1 MISKILDMSPK
12 ESERITVAYKKERS
26 RLLGY
31 IRNRIPDRLEA
42 EDILQDVFYQ
52 LTIGFSDIRRIE
64 NLTAWLYRV
73 TDNRIIDLFRKKR
86 PVTFSFKE
94 NSAEDEDGP
103 LTLEEIL
110 PSIETTPG
118 DEELKEMIWETIEET
133 LTELPEEQRD
143 LFIQNEFEEMSFRE
157 ISEKT
162 GVGINTLI
170 SRKRYAVLALR
181 KNLDELYKLLK
192 NN

>member
-1 MISKILDMSPK
+1 MSPK
-12 ESERITVAYKKERS
+12 ESERITVAYNEERK

-52 LTIGFSDIRRIE
+52 LTVGFRDIRRIE

-73 TDNRIIDLFRKKR
+73 TDYRIIDRFRRKR
-86 PVTFSFKE
+86 PSTYSYTDKR
-94 NSAEDEDGP
+94 AEDEDGP

-110 PSIETTPG
+110 PAIGTTPE
-118 DEELKEMIWETIEET
+118 DEELKEMIWDTVEET
-133 LTELPEEQRD
+133 LSELPVEQRSV
-143 LFIQNEFEEMSFRE
+143 FIENEFEDLSFKE
-157 ISEKT
+157 ISERT
-162 GVGINTLI
+162 GTGINTLI

-181 KNLDELYKLLK
+181 KRLNELYKLLK

>member
-1 MISKILDMSPK
+1 MSPK
-12 ESERITVAYKKERS
+12 ESEKIGAVYKDERK

-31 IRNRIPDRLEA
+31 IRNRVPDKVEA

-64 NLTAWLYRV
+64 TLTAWLYKV
-73 TDNRIIDLFRKKR
+73 ADNRITDLFRKKK
-86 PVTFSFKE
+86 PVNISYRE
-94 NSAEDEDGP
+94 NSKTDDEGP

-110 PSIETTPG
+110 PSLGSTPE
-118 DEELKEMIWETIEET
+118 DEELKELIWEAIEDT
-133 LTELPEEQRD
+133 LSELPEEQSYV
-143 LFIQNEFEEMSFRE
+143 FTANEFEDMSFKE

-162 GVGINTLI
+162 GIGINTLI

-181 KNLDELYKLLK
+181 ENLNELYNLLK

>member
-1 MISKILDMSPK
+1 MSPND
-12 ESERITVAYKKERS
+12 SERISDAYRTEKK

-31 IRNRIPDRLEA
+31 IRRRVPVDIEA

-52 LTIGFSDIRRIE
+52 LTVGFRDLDRIR

-73 TDNRIIDLFRKKR
+73 TDNRITDLFRKKK
-86 PVTFSFKE
+86 PVKVSYSDK
-94 NSAEDEDGP
+94 AGGGDDDP
-103 LTLEEIL
+103 LTLAEIL
-110 PSIETTPG
+110 PAPG
-118 DEELKEMIWETIEET
+118 SLPEDEEIREMIWETIEET
-133 LTELPEEQRD
+133 LDGLPAEQREAFV
-143 LFIQNEFEEMSFRE
+143 LNEFEDMSFSE

-181 KNLDELYKLLK
+181 QNLNELYKLIK
-192 NN
+192 NE

>member
-1 MISKILDMSPK
+1 MSPQEFEK
-12 ESERITVAYKKERS
+12 IGAVYKVERK

-31 IRNRIPDRLEA
+31 IKRRVPESIEA

-52 LTIGFSDIRRIE
+52 LTLGFRDLKRIE
-64 NLTAWLYRV
+64 NLTAWIYKI
-73 TDNRIIDLFRKKR
+73 TDNRIIDNFRKKR
-86 PVTFSFKE
+86 PLNISYKE
-94 NSAEDEDGP
+94 NIKAEDEDP
-103 LTLEEIL
+103 LSLEEIL
-110 PSIETTPG
+110 PSLGTTPE
-118 DEELKEMIWETIEET
+118 DEELKELVWEIIEET
-133 LTELPEEQRD
+133 LSELPKEQRSV
-143 LFIQNEFEEMSFRE
+143 FIANEFDELSFKE

-181 KNLDELYKLLK
+181 EKLNEIYKLFK

>member
-1 MISKILDMSPK
+1 MSPH
-12 ESERITVAYKKERS
+12 ESEKIGAVYKVERK

-31 IRNRIPDRLEA
+31 IKRRIPESIEA

-52 LTIGFSDIRRIE
+52 LTLGFRDLQRIE
-64 NLTAWLYRV
+64 NLTAWIYKI
-73 TDNRIIDLFRKKR
+73 TDNRIIDNFRKKR
-86 PVTFSFKE
+86 PQRISYKE
-94 NSAEDEDGP
+94 NVKAEDEEP
-103 LTLEEIL
+103 LSLEEIL
-110 PSIETTPG
+110 PSLGTTPE
-118 DEELKEMIWETIEET
+118 DEELKELVWEIIEET
-133 LTELPEEQRD
+133 LSELPEEQRSV
-143 LFIQNEFEEMSFRE
+143 FVANEFDELSFKE

-181 KNLDELYKLLK
+181 ERLNEIYKLFK

>member
-1 MISKILDMSPK
+1 MSPK
-12 ESERITVAYKKERS
+12 ESEKITSAYKDERN

-31 IRNRIPDRLEA
+31 IRNRIPDRVEA

-52 LTIGFSDIRRIE
+52 LTVGFNDLRRIE
-64 NLTAWLYRV
+64 NLTAWIYKV
-73 TDNRIIDLFRKKR
+73 PDNRITDLFRKKR
-86 PVTFSFKE
+86 PLTLSYNK
-94 NSAEDEDGP
+94 NAAEDEDGP

-110 PSIETTPG
+110 PSVGSTPG

-133 LTELPEEQRD
+133 LSELPEEQRSV
-143 LFIQNEFEEMSFRE
+143 FIDNEFEELSFKE

-181 KNLDELYKLLK
+181 DRLSELYKLLK

>member
-1 MISKILDMSPK
+1 MSPK
-12 ESERITVAYKKERS
+12 ESEKIGAVYTNERK

-31 IRNRIPDRLEA
+31 ISNRIPDRIEA

-52 LTIGFSDIRRIE
+52 LTVGFRDIRRIE

-73 TDNRIIDLFRKKR
+73 ADNRITDLFRKKK
-86 PVTFSFKE
+86 PVSINYSE
-94 NSAEDEDGP
+94 NAKDDEDGP

-110 PSIETTPG
+110 PSLGSTHEDNEIK
-118 DEELKEMIWETIEET
+118 ELIWEAIDET
-133 LTELPEEQRD
+133 LSELPEEQRTV
-143 LFIQNEFEEMSFRE
+143 FIQNEFEDLSFKE

-162 GVGINTLI
+162 GVGVNTLI

-181 KNLDELYKLLK
+181 ENLNELYKLFK
-192 NN
+192 NH

>member
-1 MISKILDMSPK
+1 MSPK
-12 ESERITVAYKKERS
+12 ETKRISSAYKSEHK

-31 IRNRIPDRLEA
+31 IRKRIPVSDEA
-42 EDILQDVFYQ
+42 EDILQDIFYQ
-52 LTIGFSDIRRIE
+52 LTVGFNDIRRIE
-64 NLTAWLYRV
+64 SLTAWLYRV
-73 TDNRIIDLFRKKR
+73 ADNRITDLFRKRKHEVIR
-86 PVTFSFKE
+86 LRDIGPE
-94 NSAEDEDGP
+94 GEDGP

-110 PSIETTPG
+110 PSVGTTPY
-118 DEELKEMIWETIEET
+118 DEDLKEMIWETIEET
-133 LTELPEEQRD
+133 LSALPEEQKSVFTD
-143 LFIQNEFEEMSFRE
+143 TEFEEMSFRE

-170 SRKRYAVLALR
+170 SRKRYAVLSLR

>member
-1 MISKILDMSPK
+1 MSPK
-12 ESERITVAYKKERS
+12 ESDKIGTVYKDERK

-31 IRNRIPDRLEA
+31 IRNRVPDRVEA

-52 LTIGFSDIRRIE
+52 LTLGFQDIRRIE
-64 NLTAWLYRV
+64 NLTAWIYKV
-73 TDNRIIDLFRKKR
+73 ADNRITDLFRRKK
-86 PVTFSFKE
+86 PVLISYSE
-94 NSAEDEDGP
+94 NTKDDEEGP

-110 PSIETTPG
+110 PSLGTTPED
-118 DEELKEMIWETIEET
+118 DEIKELIWEAIEEI
-133 LTELPEEQRD
+133 LSELPEEQRSV
-143 LFIQNEFEEMSFRE
+143 FVSNEFDGMSFKE

-162 GVGINTLI
+162 GTGVNTLI

-181 KNLDELYKLLK
+181 ERLNELYKLLT

>member
-1 MISKILDMSPK
+1 MSPK
-12 ESERITVAYKKERS
+12 ESEKIGAVYKDERK

-31 IRNRIPDRLEA
+31 IRNRVPDKVEA

-52 LTIGFSDIRRIE
+52 LTIGFRDIRRIE
-64 NLTAWLYRV
+64 TLTAWLYKV
-73 TDNRIIDLFRKKR
+73 ADNRITDLFRKKKPFNISYR
-86 PVTFSFKE
+86 E
-94 NSAEDEDGP
+94 NSKSDDEGP

-110 PSIETTPG
+110 PSLGSTPE
-118 DEELKEMIWETIEET
+118 DEELKELIWEAIEDT
-133 LTELPEEQRD
+133 LSELPEEQSYV
-143 LFIQNEFEEMSFRE
+143 FTANEFEDMSFKE

-162 GVGINTLI
+162 GIGINTLI

-181 KNLDELYKLLK
+181 ENLNELYNLLK

>member
-1 MISKILDMSPK
+1 MSPK
-12 ESERITVAYKKERS
+12 ESEKIGEVYKDERK

-31 IRNRIPDRLEA
+31 IRNRVPDKVEA

-52 LTIGFSDIRRIE
+52 LTIGFRDIRRIE
-64 NLTAWLYRV
+64 TLTAWLYKV
-73 TDNRIIDLFRKKR
+73 ADNRITDLFRKKK
-86 PVTFSFKE
+86 PVNISYRESSK
-94 NSAEDEDGP
+94 ADDEGP

-110 PSIETTPG
+110 PSLGSTPE
-118 DEELKEMIWETIEET
+118 DEELKEMIWEAIEDT
-133 LTELPEEQRD
+133 LSELPEEQSYV
-143 LFIQNEFEEMSFRE
+143 FTANEFEDMSFKE

-162 GVGINTLI
+162 GIGINTLI

-181 KNLDELYKLLK
+181 ENLNELYNLLK